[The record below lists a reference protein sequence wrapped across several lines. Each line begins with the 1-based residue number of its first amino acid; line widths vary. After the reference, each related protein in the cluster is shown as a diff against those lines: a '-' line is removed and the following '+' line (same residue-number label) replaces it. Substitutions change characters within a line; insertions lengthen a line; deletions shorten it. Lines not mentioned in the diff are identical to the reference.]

1 MYCSSFLCVC
11 REFGRVT
18 YYPLFYSQQIQIMEI
33 SLLPSLHLLW
43 LNVSGGKFCFYIFCT
58 HLLSHVCHKNI
69 KNQNTTKTVQLGV
82 TSIIAGESERFH
94 MHTKLITSLQS
105 TESLYEILVWLS
117 FHWYTKRSKEYLQQ
131 QDDLPST
138 ALCHIC
144 VFNVFWTTMEV
155 YDKEK

>member
-1 MYCSSFLCVC
+1 M
-11 REFGRVT
+11 
-18 YYPLFYSQQIQIMEI
+18 
-33 SLLPSLHLLW
+33 
-43 LNVSGGKFCFYIFCT
+43 
-58 HLLSHVCHKNI
+58 
-69 KNQNTTKTVQLGV
+69 QLGV

-105 TESLYEILVWLS
+105 TELLYEILVLLS

-138 ALCHIC
+138 ALWHIC